1 MGNSI
6 EEIAKENVERKKK
19 FTALLNSGAPIEK
32 VREEAIQYLDGRIK
46 ETMDEI
52 DFAWGEELQMAC
64 IRQQRYEEKKEL
76 VEKATSAEQIVLIV
90 A

>member
-1 MGNSI
+1 
-6 EEIAKENVERKKK
+6 
-19 FTALLNSGAPIEK
+19 
-32 VREEAIQYLDGRIK
+32 
-46 ETMDEI
+46 MDEI
-52 DFAWGEELQMAC
+52 DFVWGEELQMAC